1 MSKIKV
7 NVITQEEKVTC
18 LKGYEDFD
26 TESIAKRLPKK
37 RYLKSSKELK
47 YEKKKEYSHN
57 K

>member
-37 RYLKSSKELK
+37 RYLKSSKELN